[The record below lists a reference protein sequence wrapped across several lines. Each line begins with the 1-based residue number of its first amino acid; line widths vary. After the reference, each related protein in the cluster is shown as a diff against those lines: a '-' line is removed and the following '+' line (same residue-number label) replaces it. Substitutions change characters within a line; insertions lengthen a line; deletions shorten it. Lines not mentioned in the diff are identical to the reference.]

1 MSNGDNKFLC
11 MHGEGEKCDLHFLM
25 EKSVMDNENRIEK
38 LEKSTNESFDNLN
51 KNFSD
56 FTLEVRTYINTQ
68 QYRERDQNELRDIT
82 KSNSNDISEMKASLK
97 SVSEHYDQVSK
108 SIDKINGSVMD
119 LTTSMK
125 DLDKTVL
132 SKDNVV
138 EMVENA
144 MIKDKNT
151 GREKW
156 FDSLPAKI
164 SAGVAIFSFIAFF
177 TVKIVVLL
185 LSI

>member
-1 MSNGDNKFLC
+1 MVNGDNKVLC

-25 EKSVMDNENRIEK
+25 EKSVQDNENRVGN
-38 LEKSTNESFDNLN
+38 LEKSTKESFDNLN
-51 KNFSD
+51 KSLSD

-108 SIDKINGSVMD
+108 SIDKINSSVMD

-132 SKDNVV
+132 NKDDII

-144 MIKDKNT
+144 MIKDKSE
-151 GREKW
+151 GRDKW
-156 FDSLPAKI
+156 FESLPAKI

-177 TVKIVVLL
+177 TVKMVVLL
-185 LSI
+185 LSL